1 VATASAEHRLVGAL
15 AAIDPSPAAI
25 AVTVEISRRP
35 DFNWRSACDLAA
47 RNAVLPA
54 VAFNVGQH
62 PELDPSPEIC
72 TQLGLAA
79 IAARTCCATSS
90 LALAPVF
97 ERWTR
102 EGVCWAL
109 MKGAALIASISPP
122 DSRMLNDVDVLVAP
136 EDYPRARAV
145 LMEAG
150 FGPAT
155 GSHSEET
162 MLALK
167 EQVVFANDASR
178 GAAATRVDLH
188 RQVYGPSKPYR
199 FNAQE
204 VLSRR
209 SQSRFC
215 GAAVYVLDPTD
226 LLLHLATQL
235 LNDRLL
241 VKLLRLADLS
251 TLLARVDP
259 GECERRAAAARSEAA
274 LATARAAVG
283 NVFRDRAVPGS
294 GNRTVDERTSAVV
307 RALVARDWPWA
318 SGFESGRLPETYRT
332 AAAAVAERGFSAAIT
347 DWLQAANDYRIARRA
362 SGANAIRS
370 LLGGARMSAA
380 GLAAF
385 GTLRWEL
392 RGADR

>member
-1 VATASAEHRLVGAL
+1 VATASAEHRLVSAL
-15 AAIDPSPAAI
+15 AAIDPSPTAI
-25 AVTVEISRRP
+25 AVAIESSHRP
-35 DFNWRSACDLAA
+35 DFHWSSACDLAA
-47 RNAVLPA
+47 RNSVLPA

-62 PELDPSPEIC
+62 PELSPSPEVR

-90 LALAPVF
+90 LALAPIF

-102 EGVCWAL
+102 DGVCWAL
-109 MKGAALIASISPP
+109 MKGAALIASIYPP

-145 LMEAG
+145 LMDAG
-150 FGPAT
+150 FAPAT
-155 GSHSEET
+155 GNHSEEA

-199 FNAQE
+199 FDVSD

-209 SQSRFC
+209 SESRFC

-241 VKLLRLADLS
+241 VKLLRLADLN

-259 GECERRAAAARSEAA
+259 DECERRAAAARSEAA

-283 NVFRDRAVPGS
+283 NVFPDQAVPGS
-294 GNRTVDERTSAVV
+294 GSRMVDGRATAIV
-307 RALVARDWPWA
+307 RALVTRDWPWA

-332 AAAAVAERGFSAAIT
+332 AAAAVAERGFSPAIAE
-347 DWLQAANDYRIARRA
+347 WLHAANDYRTARRA
-362 SGANAIRS
+362 SGASAIRS

-392 RGADR
+392 RGAGR